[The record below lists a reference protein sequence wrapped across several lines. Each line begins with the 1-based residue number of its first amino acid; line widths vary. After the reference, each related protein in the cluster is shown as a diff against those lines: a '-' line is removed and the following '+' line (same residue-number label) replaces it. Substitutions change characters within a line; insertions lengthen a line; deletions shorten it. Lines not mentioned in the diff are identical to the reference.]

1 MSQPIVPSITD
12 EQLAELEAFTS
23 DFYPVDK
30 LITTHGEMQSVLNRL
45 RAAEKDAAR
54 YRWLRGK
61 VGVDHAYG
69 DFMAFLPCGNYEIT
83 EHDNHNTDQAIDA
96 AIEQNQ

>member
-12 EQLAELEAFTS
+12 EQLDYVSKVLS
-23 DFYPVDK
+23 DGDGFPISDSLVRAM
-30 LITTHGEMQSVLNRL
+30 LSRL

-54 YRWLRGK
+54 YRFIRENCDRRWDIMYEDVEIVVPADNFDDCDDLDRL
-61 VGVDHAYG
+61 VD
-69 DFMAFLPCGNYEIT
+69 I
-83 EHDNHNTDQAIDA
+83 

>member
-1 MSQPIVPSITD
+1 MIQPIVPSITD
-12 EQLAELEAFTS
+12 EQLDYVSKVLS
-23 DFYPVDK
+23 DGDGFPISDSLVRAM
-30 LITTHGEMQSVLNRL
+30 LSRL